1 MQQALRRSSLVPAGF
16 VVESAFCNADNTV
29 ITVRPTQSIGVCPS
43 CGTVSRR
50 VHSHYRRR
58 VRDLPL
64 SGLMVDLVV
73 IARRFRCDAVLCG
86 QQIFTERFPEGVLAP
101 SARRTSRLDGIVHHL
116 GLALGGRPAAVFA
129 KRLMLPVSNDT
140 LLRVVR
146 RRSRPP
152 SDPLKVIGIDDW
164 AWRRNHRY
172 ASIVCNLERH
182 RIVTLLPDREP
193 ATAQAWL
200 AAHPTI
206 EIIARDRG
214 GGYGEAAAKALPHA
228 VQVADRWH
236 LMENASRAFLD
247 AVRKSMRQVRN
258 VIGATRIEP
267 ELLTAAERLQY
278 EGYLRR
284 EETNAAILEL
294 SKSGMAIKQIVRQTS
309 YSRQLVRQVVRGERN
324 DVFRTRQS
332 SLDVHLPWL
341 DEQWASG
348 CRNGAELWRRLTAR
362 GFRGSLRVVSEWATR
377 RRRAEKVDAENL
389 QRIPSA
395 RTIARLM
402 TIGRD
407 RLSKAETVTVAA
419 IEAGMPALVE
429 AREIIAEF
437 HVMVRRKAAAGLA
450 TWIERARASLV
461 ASFANGVT
469 KDEAAVRAAITLP
482 WSNGQTEGQIT
493 RLKLVRRQMYGR
505 GNIDLLQARLIGAE

>member
-1 MQQALRRSSLVPAGF
+1 MQQALCRSSLVPAGF
-16 VVESAFCNADNTV
+16 VVESAFYEADKAV
-29 ITVRPTQSIGVCPS
+29 ITVRPSIDFGLCPS

-50 VHSHYRRR
+50 VRSHYRRR

-64 SGLMVDLVV
+64 AGRMVELVV

-86 QQIFTERFPEGVLAP
+86 QRIFTERFAEGVLAP
-101 SARRTSRLDGIVHHL
+101 SARRTSRLDGIIHHL
-116 GLALGGRPAAVFA
+116 GLALGGRPAAIFA

-152 SDPLKVIGIDDW
+152 SDPLKVVGIDDW

-182 RIVTLLPDREP
+182 RIVTLLPDRER
-193 ATAQAWL
+193 ATAQAWF

-267 ELLTAAERLQY
+267 ELLTAAERIQY

-294 SKSGMAIKQIVRQTS
+294 SKSGMAIKQIVRRTGH
-309 YSRQLVRQVVRGERN
+309 SRKLVRQVVRGESN
-324 DVFRTRQS
+324 DIFRTRQS

-341 DEQWASG
+341 DEQWAAG
-348 CRNGAELWRRLTAR
+348 CRNGAQLWRRLTPR
-362 GFRGSLRVVSEWATR
+362 GFRGSLRVVGEWATR
-377 RRRAEKVDAENL
+377 RRRAEKADAENL

-407 RLSKAETVTVAA
+407 TLSKAETVTVAA

-437 HVMVRRKAAAGLA
+437 HMMIRRRAAAGLG

-469 KDEAAVRAAITLP
+469 KDEAAVQAAITLP